1 MEHNTYVILTY
12 KHNIEAMDWAY
23 VFFQVKNFTFSTE
36 NITLIHME
44 GHKEKTFSD
53 PKCYLGK
60 TKIQAKGNAFLGSPL
75 ESKIGI

>member
-23 VFFQVKNFTFSTE
+23 VFFQVKKFTFSTE

-44 GHKEKTFSD
+44 GHKEN
-53 PKCYLGK
+53 
-60 TKIQAKGNAFLGSPL
+60 IQLSQMLFR
-75 ESKIGI
+75 